1 MNNLLKIGFIKVGVW
16 SLYNSHIQ
24 FSLTSHVSEKGVLYS
39 FVSNNE
45 IKYIGK
51 TTQTLSNRMK
61 GYQKP
66 GSTQRTNI
74 RVNDKIKTLL
84 GHSLPLEIYI
94 LPDDGLLKFGDF
106 KLSVAAGLEDTL
118 INEYNPEW
126 NIKKKKKENKVKKVV
141 KKEKILTQITSQNI
155 TADTIEVILW
165 PAYYN
170 QGFFNVR
177 RLYSDRFGGDQ
188 EIIRIQLG
196 NDSDN
201 FIYGVIDRKANN
213 NGSPRIRGRKEL
225 TEWIQSNFKLGDI
238 LMVDIMSPV
247 SIRLRKN

>member
-66 GSTQRTNI
+66 GSTLRTNI
-74 RVNDKIKTLL
+74 RVKDKITNLL
-84 GHSLPLEIYI
+84 GHGLPLEIYI
-94 LPDDGLLKFGDF
+94 LPDDGLFKFGDF

-118 INEYNPEW
+118 INEFNPEW
-126 NIKKKKKENKVKKVV
+126 NITGRKKENRIDKIV
-141 KKEKILTQITSQNI
+141 KKEKILPQIRSQNF
-155 TADTIEVILW
+155 TTDTIEVILW

-177 RLYSDRFGGDQ
+177 RRNSDRFGKDQ
-188 EIIRIQLG
+188 EIIRILLG
-196 NDSDN
+196 DNSDN
-201 FIYGVIDRKANN
+201 IINGVIDRKANS
-213 NGSPRIRGRKEL
+213 NGTPRIRGRKEL
-225 TEWIQSNFKLGDI
+225 TEWIQSNFKPGDI
-238 LMVDIMSPV
+238 LLVDIISPV
-247 SIRLRKN
+247 SIRLRKV